1 MNRFLL
7 VGLIF
12 ALASAVLVLFESI
25 GAMMTAGEVVFKSS
39 SLVDFFGDQAFM
51 WIDRIP
57 AYFVQSLLNSLV
69 ALPAWIILAGLAVIS
84 FVIGGITSR

>member
-12 ALASAVLVLFESI
+12 ALGGAVLVLFESI
-25 GAMMTAGEVVFKSS
+25 GAMMTAGEIVFKSS
-39 SLVDFFGDQAFM
+39 SLVDLLGDRAFM

-57 AYFVQSLLNSLV
+57 VDLVQSLLNNLV
-69 ALPAWIILAGLAVIS
+69 TLPAWIILAGLAVIC
-84 FVIGGITSR
+84 FAIGGITSR